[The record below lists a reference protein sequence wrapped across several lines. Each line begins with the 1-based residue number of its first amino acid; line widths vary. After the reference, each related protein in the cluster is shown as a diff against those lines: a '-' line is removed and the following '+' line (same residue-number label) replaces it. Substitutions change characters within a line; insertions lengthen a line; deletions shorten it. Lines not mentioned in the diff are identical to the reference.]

1 MGQTRITIRP
11 LRLSDAEDIN
21 EIMHMPGV
29 LWGTAQL
36 PSKSLETWRRIIEG
50 WLNDEHVHDFV
61 AEIGGK
67 VVGAIH
73 LKVGEGRERHVG
85 TISMAV
91 HDAYQGQSIGKMLM
105 LTIIDLADNWLNL
118 LRLQLEVYTDNERAI
133 NLYKRFDFEIEGRK
147 RCDGFRA
154 GAYLDSYVMG
164 RLRAQTQKSTSSS
177 DYTATFAPP
186 ARTPQAPDTP
196 DGAQ

>member
-11 LRLSDAEDIN
+11 LRLSDTEDMH
-21 EIMHMPGV
+21 EIMHMPNV

-36 PSKSLETWRRIIEG
+36 PSKSLEMWRKTIEG
-50 WLNDEHVHDFV
+50 WLNDEHAHDFV

-73 LKVGEGRERHVG
+73 LRVGEGRERHVG
-85 TISMAV
+85 TISMVV

-105 LTIIDLADNWLNL
+105 LTVIDLADNWLNL

-133 NLYKRFDFEIEGRK
+133 NLYKRFDFEIEGKK

-154 GAYLDSYVMG
+154 GVYLDSYVMG
-164 RLRAQTQKSTSSS
+164 RVRSQTQKSAPLS
-177 DYTATFAPP
+177 DYTAMFPPP

-196 DGAQ
+196 DGV